1 MSTIKY
7 LKYRGEK
14 TMNTYEVKFPIQD
27 NTNLFQSI
35 KKLGHTNVSTQRYR
49 YTFQIQNNEQKNFI
63 KEGTNIMKKNFI
75 KALET
80 LQAQATTNPA
90 DITSVLRKWQLAENY
105 EATAIS
111 NHSNISNRLYKD
123 IDAIYTRYADI
134 RTDDN
139 VNYYSVDEAPH
150 LTALRLLGE
159 SLDCTGISRV
169 ALLDCLATYW
179 YDLKWIP
186 ETYDILIALAGSLKY
201 YEEQIPEYTQIA
213 SNLMAEA
220 ILTCDLTSE
229 RMR

>member
-1 MSTIKY
+1 MAVKKENIFTIPECTY
-7 LKYRGEK
+7 LL
-14 TMNTYEVKFPIQD
+14 QD
-27 NTNLFQSI
+27 I

-49 YTFQIQNNEQKNFI
+49 YTFQIQNKEQKNFI
-63 KEGTNIMKKNFI
+63 KEGTNIMKKNLI
-75 KALET
+75 KTLET
-80 LQAQATTNPA
+80 LQAQAATNPA

-111 NHSNISNRLYKD
+111 NHSEISNRLYED

-139 VNYYSVDEAPH
+139 VNYYSVDEAPY

-179 YDLKWIP
+179 NDLKCIE
-186 ETYDILIALAGSLKY
+186 ETYDILIALAETLRY
-201 YEEQIPEYTQIA
+201 YDEQIPEYEEIIA
-213 SNLMAEA
+213 E
-220 ILTCDLTSE
+220 LTYLSK
-229 RMR
+229 

>member
-1 MSTIKY
+1 MAVKKENNFTIPECTY
-7 LKYRGEK
+7 LL
-14 TMNTYEVKFPIQD
+14 QD
-27 NTNLFQSI
+27 I

-49 YTFQIQNNEQKNFI
+49 YTFQIQNKEQKNFI
-63 KEGTNIMKKNFI
+63 KEETNIMKKNLI
-75 KALET
+75 KTLET
-80 LQAQATTNPA
+80 LQAQAATNPA

-111 NHSNISNRLYKD
+111 NHSEISNRLYED

-139 VNYYSVDEAPH
+139 VNYYSVDEAPY

-179 YDLKWIP
+179 NDLKCIE
-186 ETYDILIALAGSLKY
+186 ETYDILIALAETLRY
-201 YEEQIPEYTQIA
+201 YDEQIPEYEEIIA
-213 SNLMAEA
+213 E
-220 ILTCDLTSE
+220 LTYLSK
-229 RMR
+229 